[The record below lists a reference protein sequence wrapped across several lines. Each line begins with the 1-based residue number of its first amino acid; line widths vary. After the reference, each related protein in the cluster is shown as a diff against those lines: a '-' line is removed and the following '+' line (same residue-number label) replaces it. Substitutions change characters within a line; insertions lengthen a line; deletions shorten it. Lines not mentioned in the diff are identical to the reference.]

1 MEKESYDFLFKLIL
15 IGDSSVGK
23 SNILLKYLKGEF
35 DQNSRATV
43 GVEFGT
49 KNIKIKNKKI
59 KIQIWDT
66 AGQER
71 YRSITS
77 AYYKG
82 AKGAF
87 IVYDIT
93 RKLTFD
99 NIDKWVTDLK
109 TNGDKNISIILIGNK
124 SDLEDKREV
133 EKEEGIKKSEEYKIA
148 FLETSAL
155 NGDNIDKA
163 FNELLEQIY
172 QNVCSDI
179 EEGESAEV
187 DKGVNLNNDKTDNNG
202 IMSKCCSSN

>member
-1 MEKESYDFLFKLIL
+1 MDKESYEFLFKLIL

-23 SNILLKYLKGEF
+23 SNILLQYLKGQF
-35 DQNSRATV
+35 DANSKATV

-49 KNIKIKNKKI
+49 KNIEINNKKI

-77 AYYKG
+77 AYYRG

-93 RKLTFD
+93 RKETFD
-99 NIDKWVTDLK
+99 NIDKWVADLK
-109 TNGDKNISIILIGNK
+109 NNGDDNISIVLIGNK
-124 SDLEDKREV
+124 SDLDEKREV
-133 EKEEGIKKSEEYKIA
+133 SKEEGVQKSEEFKTA
-148 FLETSAL
+148 FMETSAL

-163 FNELLEQIY
+163 FDELIEQIY
-172 QNVCSDI
+172 QNNCSMIDEGDKVEI
-179 EEGESAEV
+179 EE
-187 DKGVNLNNDKTDNNG
+187 KGVNLNEEKEDNKS
-202 IMSKCCSSN
+202 IKDKCCN

>member
-1 MEKESYDFLFKLIL
+1 MDKESYEFLFKLIL

-23 SNILLKYLKGEF
+23 SNILLQYLKGRF
-35 DQNSRATV
+35 DANSKATV

-49 KNIKIKNKKI
+49 KNIEINNKKI

-77 AYYKG
+77 AYYRG

-93 RKLTFD
+93 RKETFD
-99 NIDKWVTDLK
+99 NIDKWVADLK
-109 TNGDKNISIILIGNK
+109 NNGDDNISIVLIGNK
-124 SDLEDKREV
+124 SDLDERREV
-133 EKEEGIKKSEEYKIA
+133 SKEEGVQKSEEFKTA
-148 FLETSAL
+148 FMETSAL

-163 FNELLEQIY
+163 FDELIEQIY
-172 QNVCSDI
+172 QNNCSMIDDGDKVEL
-179 EEGESAEV
+179 EE
-187 DKGVNLNNDKTDNNG
+187 KGVNLNDEKEDNKN
-202 IMSKCCSSN
+202 KCCN

>member
-1 MEKESYDFLFKLIL
+1 MDKESYEFLFKLIL

-23 SNILLKYLKGEF
+23 SNILLQYLKGKF
-35 DQNSRATV
+35 DANSKATV

-49 KNIKIKNKKI
+49 KNIEINNKKI

-77 AYYKG
+77 AYYRG

-93 RKLTFD
+93 RKETFD
-99 NIDKWVTDLK
+99 NIDKWVADLK
-109 TNGDKNISIILIGNK
+109 NNGDDNISIVLIGNK
-124 SDLEDKREV
+124 SDLDEKREV
-133 EKEEGIKKSEEYKIA
+133 SKEEGVQKSEEFKTA
-148 FLETSAL
+148 FMETSAL

-163 FNELLEQIY
+163 FDELIEQIY
-172 QNVCSDI
+172 QNNCSMIDEGDKVEI
-179 EEGESAEV
+179 EE
-187 DKGVNLNNDKTDNNG
+187 KGVNLNEEKEDNKS
-202 IMSKCCSSN
+202 IKDKCCN